1 MAIYSCLVVWNHV
14 FFMTFHILGI
24 MIRIDELIFFRGVG
38 IPPTRTEWTMGFNGI
53 WWYHADRIG
62 LGLGVF
68 VQWVM
73 LRLFKCLSSWYITVL
88 YNVLFSEILYFKDN
102 TVYVYCRYII
112 YTKAETIY
120 MHVTCTVCYCRYGH
134 DVLIGKHATIMSML
148 LAAECFPK
156 EDKTTW
162 PGEAATDNQQKR
174 G

>member
-1 MAIYSCLVVWNHV
+1 
-14 FFMTFHILGI
+14 MTFHILGI

-53 WWYHADRIG
+53 WWYNADRIG